1 MNQPNPQPQ
10 RRDDWIQ
17 QRATDRARQLRL
29 SAQEIADRSGIPVQ
43 HVQLYFAGSNSM
55 SSARLAYLLKALRLD
70 IQPERP

>member
-1 MNQPNPQPQ
+1 MQQPNPQPQ

-17 QRATDRARQLRL
+17 ILALARARQLRL
-29 SAQEIADRSGIPVQ
+29 SAQEIAERSGIPVK

-70 IQPERP
+70 IQPEKI